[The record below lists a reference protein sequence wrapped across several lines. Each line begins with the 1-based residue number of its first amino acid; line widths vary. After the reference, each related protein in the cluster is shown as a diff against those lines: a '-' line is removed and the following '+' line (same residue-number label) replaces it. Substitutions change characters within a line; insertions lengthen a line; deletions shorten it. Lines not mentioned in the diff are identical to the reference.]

1 MKAANPDC
9 YNLVL
14 DSGDAFG
21 KKSKSDEV
29 YTELLLK
36 VYGML
41 HYDALN
47 LGRRELTYG
56 LDYLKNKSREL
67 PFPFLAA
74 NMVDRNTKKPLF
86 EPYTVKSFGEKTTLG
101 VNHGGVRIGI
111 FGVASTDAGRSMSVE
126 EKDQVEFLDPI
137 TTAESIVAELKR
149 KCDLVIGMGNMDM
162 QDARKLA
169 AQVKGIHIFIISGNM
184 QRLYTPEVLKD
195 TGTILLKPASR
206 GKQVGELLL
215 TFDVKAGKI
224 KTQTGKL
231 VSIDN
236 KVNKDKTIDELVNEA
251 KRRSNEITRADRTGR
266 VPNLNTG
273 ADGTEKMPSTS
284 DIGLPEFRPSYVGA
298 ESCAKCHKDIYDR
311 WSKTRHAHALATLA
325 KTAKENDPE
334 CFRCH
339 TTGYTDS
346 GGYLNQKETP
356 QLADVRCEAC
366 HGPASMHLDNSR
378 IRLKKPSVA
387 VCQVCHTTARSRPL
401 DFPNDKK
408 LVH

>member
-1 MKAANPDC
+1 M
-9 YNLVL
+9 L

-29 YTELLLK
+29 YTEVLLK

-41 HYDALN
+41 HYDAFN
-47 LGRRELTYG
+47 LGRREFTYG
-56 LDYLKNKSREL
+56 LDYLQEKSKQAS
-67 PFPFLAA
+67 FPFIAA
-74 NMVDRNTKKPLF
+74 NVVDKNTKKPLF

-101 VNHGGVRIGI
+101 INHGGVKIGI

-126 EKDQVEFLDPI
+126 EKEKVEFLDPI
-137 TTAESIVAELKR
+137 TTAESIVAELGR
-149 KCDLVIGMGNMDM
+149 KCDLVIGMGNMEM

-169 AQVKGIHIFIISGNM
+169 TQVKGIHIFLISGNM
-184 QRLYTPEVLKD
+184 QRLYTPEVLQD

-215 TFDVKAGKI
+215 TFDVKEGKV

-231 VSIDN
+231 VSIDD
-236 KVNKDKTIDELVNEA
+236 KVTKDKTIDELVNEA
-251 KRRSNEITRADRTGR
+251 KRKSNELTRADRTER
-266 VPNLNTG
+266 MPNENPG
-273 ADGTEKMPSTS
+273 ADGTERMPSAPDT
-284 DIGLPEFRPSYVGA
+284 GLPEFRPSYVGSQ
-298 ESCAKCHKDIYDR
+298 SCAKCHKEVFER

-346 GGYLNQKETP
+346 GGYLSQKETP

-378 IRLKKPSVA
+378 IRLKKPSLM
-387 VCQVCHTTARSRPL
+387 VCEACHTTARSRPL
-401 DFPNDKK
+401 DFMNDKK